1 MLRVSVRLVSLLV
14 LSVLLSGCGG
24 PSPSRVVKRAADA
37 VLQEDRSGIEKNFR
51 NDADSRKLVSDLKT
65 QYFFQIRT
73 DTAFRIRLQKVAY
86 EIESES
92 IDQDD
97 ATVTVHVTQADHD
110 EELTVHVPLKKEDG
124 DWKIDIVELA
134 RRIRAAWNG

>member
-37 VLQEDRSGIEKNFR
+37 VLQEDLSGIEKNFR

>member
-37 VLQEDRSGIEKNFR
+37 VLQEDLSGIEKNFR
-51 NDADSRKLVSDLKT
+51 SDADSRKLVSDLKT

-92 IDQDD
+92 IEQDA
-97 ATVTVHVTQADHD
+97 ATVTVHVSQADRD
-110 EELTVHVPLKKEDG
+110 EEVTVHVPLKKEDG